1 MYLAI
6 GGFSPHYS
14 SALST
19 ATIFGGA
26 LTNNFFNIQRRHPR
40 KNRPLIDYDACTLLV
55 PILLLGT
62 IIGVF
67 FNTVAPG
74 WLISILLVFALIY
87 TTWRTGLKAFETYK
101 KENAPEP
108 CTETSRLLGG
118 SKGRATEP
126 SEQHPPPKGAW
137 PAAAHGPKAASSA
150 ETVEVR
156 VATDDG
162 PDLSA
167 EREAVAQAEAAV
179 SPWSIAALCAC
190 WAVVATSAALKGGDG
205 AAGVA
210 PCGSPAYWALVLFP
224 VPLVGLLAWRIAA
237 ALVAAHERKAACGYD
252 FADGDLRWTRR
263 NATVY
268 PVLCAS
274 AGVCAGALGIAAGMV
289 LGPLLL
295 EIGMLPLVATA
306 SSGFMVLFVS
316 SSTAF
321 QFLIMGQLQAD
332 YALFFCAVGAVA
344 GAVGSTGVGYLVRRY
359 RKTWF
364 VVAILA
370 AVFSLSSLLMAYSG
384 MERAASERAHGRS
397 PYGQPLCP
405 APPLLLHIAAPAK

>member
-1 MYLAI
+1 MLSAPAGVGGGCILVPMYLAI

-26 LTNNFFNIQRRHPR
+26 VTNNFFNIQKRHPR
-40 KNRPLIDYDACTLLV
+40 KNRPLIDYDACTILV
-55 PILLLGT
+55 PVLLLGT

-74 WLISILLVFALIY
+74 WLISVLLVIALIY
-87 TTWRTGLKAFETYK
+87 TTWRTSLKAYETYQ
-101 KENAPEP
+101 KESAPEQFS
-108 CTETSRLLGG
+108 ETTRLLNGSSSRPADHPDHPPKPSWPHG
-118 SKGRATEP
+118 SKLAGSTDAIDVKVASADEP
-126 SEQHPPPKGAW
+126 
-137 PAAAHGPKAASSA
+137 
-150 ETVEVR
+150 
-156 VATDDG
+156 
-162 PDLSA
+162 PDHSLAA
-167 EREAVAQAEAAV
+167 EREDVEQAEAGV
-179 SPWSIAALCAC
+179 SPWSVAALCGC

-205 AAGVA
+205 APGVA
-210 PCGSPAYWALVLFP
+210 PCGSPAYWALVLVP
-224 VPLVGLLAWRIAA
+224 VPLVGLLAWRIGA
-237 ALVAAHERKAACGYD
+237 ALVAAHDRKVACGYD

-263 NATVY
+263 NAALY

-321 QFLIMGQLQAD
+321 QFLIMGELQAD
-332 YALFFCAVGAVA
+332 YALFFCAAGAVA
-344 GAVGSTGVGYLVRRY
+344 GAAGSAGVGYLVRRY
-359 RKTWF
+359 RRTWF

-370 AVFSLSSLLMAYSG
+370 VVFSLSSVLMAYSG
-384 MERAASERAHGRS
+384 MQRAAA
-397 PYGQPLCP
+397 
-405 APPLLLHIAAPAK
+405 